1 MLDVLVDPRQPTMAV
16 LRSAI
21 ETIATA
27 DKETRP
33 DVEDNKRPLYLKL
46 RYAWPLSLHTH
57 SACSPVQFGC
67 VTKN

>member
-1 MLDVLVDPRQPTMAV
+1 MAA

-33 DVEDNKRPLYLKL
+33 DVEDNKRT
-46 RYAWPLSLHTH
+46 ST
-57 SACSPVQFGC
+57 
-67 VTKN
+67 